1 MKIHTYLL
9 ASLLLAACNSSETS
23 RRENPLQGAWVLSKV
38 EYPMGGTENY
48 PVQGMRP
55 LRLYEGDSMMLQ
67 CGLTQTASAMVV
79 HQPYFQSNT
88 TLIDKGGGEYVY
100 LEDDDPRPLTVV
112 DDTTMTIQR
121 NGILYTWRR
130 ADEIA
135 EEWGEEIRAI
145 IMDNLQGEDARRF
158 VLSAKER
165 TQASVIHGLLY
176 STIISLVLILLIAH
190 IAVNNRRER
199 QRLWLQLKQIRE
211 EHEER
216 PQAVRHAIRH
226 VEDSYFASEAYQAL
240 QRRIATGL
248 RLKEEEWESIEE
260 QIKKLYPGFT
270 SQLRTLHPMSELEYQ
285 TSLLIKLRIAPTDI
299 AAVLTRDV
307 STISTVRSR
316 LYKKVFG
323 QKGGAREWDDF
334 ILSIGA

>member
-9 ASLLLAACNSSETS
+9 ASLLLAACSSSEKS

-38 EYPMGGTENY
+38 EYPMGGTETF

-112 DDTTMTIQR
+112 DDTTMTLQR
-121 NGILYTWRR
+121 NGILYTWHR

-135 EEWGEEIRAI
+135 EEWGEEIRDI

-176 STIISLVLILLIAH
+176 STIICLVLIC
-190 IAVNNRRER
+190 
-199 QRLWLQLKQIRE
+199 
-211 EHEER
+211 
-216 PQAVRHAIRH
+216 
-226 VEDSYFASEAYQAL
+226 
-240 QRRIATGL
+240 
-248 RLKEEEWESIEE
+248 
-260 QIKKLYPGFT
+260 
-270 SQLRTLHPMSELEYQ
+270 
-285 TSLLIKLRIAPTDI
+285 
-299 AAVLTRDV
+299 
-307 STISTVRSR
+307 
-316 LYKKVFG
+316 
-323 QKGGAREWDDF
+323 
-334 ILSIGA
+334 